1 VTESGEDGLKKN
13 SYAQRNSIH
22 MEQADNDALEK
33 DSRKLSSLLQ
43 QNIDYIYYRLN
54 APGDLMTKE
63 IELGPNRFR
72 LVLMNLDGMIDKT
85 LVHEYLMKPIVDY
98 AASPSAL
105 PSQNSDEW
113 IKKLKNEVLPLEEIH
128 SIYDM
133 YDALQVILCG
143 DTLVMLEGTGH
154 GLAIG
159 SKGWMRRQIQEPQT
173 ESLIRGPK
181 DGFTEDIRT
190 NSSLVRKRIKDPSLR
205 LDSYYLGA
213 RTKKE
218 VMVAY
223 MDGIVNPK
231 LVAEVKRRLLTIDVD
246 DVEGS
251 GFIEQWIADSFIS
264 PFPQIMDTE
273 RPDKFAGS
281 LMQGKVGLLVDGTP
295 FQLVMPITIAAA
307 FNSPE
312 DYYQH
317 WMIASLIRNL
327 RFISMFVATFLPGF
341 YIALA
346 EYHHGMIPSNIAF
359 SIASAREGVP
369 FPVFIEA
376 LLMEGTLEILRE
388 AGVRLPK
395 PIGQTIGIVGGLVIG
410 EAAVSAG
417 IVSPVMVIVV
427 AVTAIASF
435 TLPSYSF
442 GIVTRIMRFL
452 IMVAASVLGLFGVVL
467 AFLIIFIHLVNL
479 KSFGVPYLTPISPM
493 LPGDWRD
500 LILRSPVTFLRKRP
514 RMLQTED
521 KTKMPPKRK

>member
-1 VTESGEDGLKKN
+1 MKN
-13 SYAQRNSIH
+13 SSYRLRN
-22 MEQADNDALEK
+22 QAVRSGSHSAEK
-33 DSRKLSSLLQ
+33 DDMPLSADLQ
-43 QNIDYIYYRLN
+43 SNVDYIHFRLHT
-54 APGDLMTKE
+54 PGDLITKE
-63 IELGPNRFR
+63 IELGRTGFR
-72 LVLMNLDGMIDKT
+72 CILMNLDGMIDKN
-85 LVHEYLMKPIVDY
+85 LVHDHLMKPIIAFGKSEEAKGIQD
-98 AASPSAL
+98 AKTFI
-105 PSQNSDEW
+105 ET
-113 IKKLKNEVLPLEEIH
+113 LKDEVLPLEGVQSVFMRKDAIH
-128 SIYDM
+128 SILSGNTCLLLDGTEH
-133 YDALQVILCG
+133 V
-143 DTLVMLEGTGH
+143 LV
-154 GLAIG
+154 IG
-159 SKGWMRRQIQEPQT
+159 SCGWMRRQIEEPQT

-190 NSSLVRKRIKDPSLR
+190 NSSLIRRRIKDPSLR
-205 LDSYYLGA
+205 LDSYMIGE
-213 RTKKE
+213 RSKQE

-223 MDGIVNPK
+223 VDGIVNPK

-251 GFIEQWIADSFIS
+251 GFIEQWIADSFLS

-273 RPDKFAGS
+273 RPDKFAAS
-281 LMQGKVGLLVDGTP
+281 LMQGKVGLIVDGTP
-295 FQLVMPITIAAA
+295 FQLVMPITISSA

-317 WMIASLIRNL
+317 WLISSLIRTL
-327 RFISMFVATFLPGF
+327 RFISAFVATFLPGF

-410 EAAVSAG
+410 EAAVAAG

-442 GIVTRIMRFL
+442 GIVTRILRFI
-452 IMVAASVLGLFGVVL
+452 IMLAASVLGLFGVIL
-467 AFLIIFIHLVNL
+467 AFLVICIHLVNL

-493 LPGDWRD
+493 FPSDWKD
-500 LILRSPVTFLRKRP
+500 LILRAPVTFLRKRP
-514 RMLQTED
+514 QMMQTED
-521 KTKMPPKRK
+521 KNKMSERRRR